1 MKRRRLKMGIGKIP
15 ADISKIDRD
24 DALVTFLDTTPA
36 GNSRTW
42 ALLGVGITAY
52 AIEYNPQVDTE
63 KWIIE
68 KNARTDHTSNQKQ
81 GDVTQK
87 MYKGDPCYEFAKDG
101 RDVLNYKTHILDI
114 DGAYETS
121 GSYPAKM
128 SDGLLAITSYGGENA
143 EIGYSLYYEGDPTEG
158 TVTIADGVPTFTPTL

>member
-1 MKRRRLKMGIGKIP
+1 MGIAKIP
-15 ADISKIDRD
+15 DNISKIDRD
-24 DALVTFLDTTPA
+24 DALVTFLDTTPD
-36 GNSRTW
+36 GSSRTW
-42 ALLGVGITAY
+42 AVLGVGINAY
-52 AIEYNPQVDTE
+52 AIDYNAQLDTE

-68 KNARTDHTSNQKQ
+68 KNARTDHSSNQKQ

-87 MYKGDPCYEFAKDG
+87 MFKGDPCYEFAKAG

-128 SDGLLAITSYGGENA
+128 SDGLLVITSYGGENA
-143 EIGYSLYYEGDPTEG
+143 EIGYSLHYNGDPVEG
-158 TVTIADGVPTFTPTL
+158 TVTVANGVPTFTPSVSL

>member
-1 MKRRRLKMGIGKIP
+1 MGIAKIP
-15 ADISKIDRD
+15 DNISKIDRD
-24 DALVTFLDTTPA
+24 DALVTFLDTTPE
-36 GNSRTW
+36 GSSRTW
-42 ALLGVGITAY
+42 AVLGVGINAY
-52 AIEYNPQVDTE
+52 AIDYNAQLDTE

-68 KNARTDHTSNQKQ
+68 KNARTDHSSNQKQ

-87 MYKGDPCYEFAKDG
+87 MYKGDPCYEFAKAG

-128 SDGLLAITSYGGENA
+128 SDGLLVITSYGGENA
-143 EIGYSLYYEGDPTEG
+143 EIGYSLHYNGDPIEG
-158 TVTIADGVPTFTPTL
+158 TVTVANGVPTFTPSVSL